1 MLSSMLNNE
10 TREEIRITLD
20 IVLFPLKMYCILL
33 LIFIMVIIFQLYLII
48 KK

>member
-1 MLSSMLNNE
+1 MLSSMLNSE
-10 TREEIRITLD
+10 TREEIRILLD

>member
-10 TREEIRITLD
+10 TREEIRIVLD
-20 IVLFPLKMYCILL
+20 IVIFPLKMYCILL

>member
-10 TREEIRITLD
+10 TREEIRIVLD